1 MRLLITFLIAFFFVK
16 DLNCQGLKIIR
27 DAETENLLADLSKIL
42 TKDTHLEG
50 ENLKFYVDNKD
61 YINAF
66 VTAEKQFFFTKELL
80 LKSEMIDDIAG
91 VLSHEIGHLVGGHFI
106 NREKMTKKSA
116 MMSILSS
123 ILAVGAI
130 AGGSPAA
137 GSALLMGGQHLAS
150 SRALAFSRSQEH
162 LADQTAIRL
171 MNKNGFSLKGL
182 INIFEKLQNNE
193 RLKKINPYFL
203 THPLS
208 SERIK
213 NIKLNIGKDRKLE
226 DFSSFNQRFSLIKA
240 KFNGYFL
247 NEDQIYSIYP
257 ENNIQRY
264 YALVFNNYRK
274 GKVKK
279 SIEQIKKCIGFN
291 NNNPYFYEIM
301 GQIYFEQGDFD
312 NAVKSFIQA
321 IKLNPNEKSFELF
334 LAKSLYHSKTNL
346 NYKKS
351 INLLDKYIKKDD
363 FPIDAW
369 HYLGLNYGKLKK
381 LDLSSYA
388 FAEKYLL
395 VNELDNARIH
405 INRAKKLSNNTVL
418 LNKLN
423 DLEYQINKRKGK

>member
-312 NAVKSFIQA
+312 NAVKSFVQA

-351 INLLDKYIKKDD
+351 INLLDKYIKNDD